1 MFVCLREVCGVIVVD
16 FFFFFFLLLCSSN
29 NDGNLSHFFM
39 EIENINN
46 QMDKIKNLLV
56 KLHVVGVFA
65 QKRLARGT
73 LFNHPKAITL
83 ITT

>member
-1 MFVCLREVCGVIVVD
+1 
-16 FFFFFFLLLCSSN
+16 
-29 NDGNLSHFFM
+29 M

-56 KLHVVGVFA
+56 KLHAVGVFA
-65 QKRLARGT
+65 QKRPARGT
-73 LFNHPKAITL
+73 LFNHPEAITL

>member
-1 MFVCLREVCGVIVVD
+1 
-16 FFFFFFLLLCSSN
+16 
-29 NDGNLSHFFM
+29 M